1 MDTISVS
8 QALQIAGRAGRYGTQ
23 WESGLVTTFKPEDL
37 PTLKNLLSQSPE
49 PLIQAGLHP
58 TADQIELYAYH
69 LPNSTLSNLMD
80 IFVNLSTVD
89 DSLYFMC
96 NIEDFKFL
104 ADMIQ
109 HVPLPL
115 RARYLFCCAP
125 INKKM
130 PFVCTM
136 FLKVNVLKVNLDLY
150 LLYNLFQFARQY
162 SRNEPITF
170 DWLCR
175 NIGWPVQM
183 PKTILDL
190 VHLEALFDVLDLYLW
205 LR

>member
-1 MDTISVS
+1 MDTISIS

-23 WESGLVTTFKPEDL
+23 WENGLVTTFKQEDL
-37 PTLKNLLSQSPE
+37 PTLKTLLSQTPE
-49 PLIQAGLHP
+49 PITQAGLHP

-136 FLKVNVLKVNLDLY
+136 FLKVI
-150 LLYNLFQFARQY
+150 Q
-162 SRNEPITF
+162 
-170 DWLCR
+170 
-175 NIGWPVQM
+175 
-183 PKTILDL
+183 
-190 VHLEALFDVLDLYLW
+190 
-205 LR
+205 